1 MKKKKTT
8 GSLVPVQASSF
19 ERKPAS
25 EYVPLFAASRS
36 KSLFSASERG
46 LASEHHSFSSR
57 LFFAGLLSLI
67 FLSSLSG
74 LLFAQDSKWSEQLPQ
89 DLASGPG
96 SNGFLFANTPWAIA
110 NAGQWQPIG
119 AGRSWVGL
127 ALLAITA
134 CFFANA
140 FVYIVGH
147 VLHIPSVERWAQ
159 SEFYQTTASALLV
172 TGMGV
177 MVAGGFALISS
188 GGLLPQGTTT
198 QCHGLPMDVWESGP
212 FSIIQCK
219 LEEKILYAE
228 TLYNQA
234 YEQNKVYEPQT
245 SLQIFVMGNPVWMGD
260 WDNVLHT
267 NMEQAHFIANRLV
280 GISITLHATYMFAD
294 YLAHNMMYVFLPLGI
309 LLRIFPPLRGIGAL
323 FIAVALG
330 FYIVFP
336 ISYVL
341 LDPTTSKP
349 NPEDIIPSP
358 NARLDACYSGFSG
371 IVSLNTQSN
380 LANAQQTQAA
390 IPNISEVASELT
402 NLQIETFFNPL
413 AALSITLI
421 FISGVAPLLGGDSGD
436 LLHFIAKTV

>member
-1 MKKKKTT
+1 MKEKRKTT

-25 EYVPLFAASRS
+25 EHISSFAASGS
-36 KSLFSASERG
+36 KSLFSASE
-46 LASEHHSFSSR
+46 HKSFSSR
-57 LFFAGLLSLI
+57 LFFVALLSVLLI
-67 FLSSLSG
+67 SSFFG
-74 LLFAQDSKWSEQLPQ
+74 LLFAQDSKWSEQLPA
-89 DLASGPG
+89 DLTT
-96 SNGFLFANTPWAIA
+96 FQFVNTPWAIA
-110 NAGQWQPIG
+110 NAGQWQPIS

-140 FVYIVGH
+140 FAYIVGH

-177 MVAGGFALISS
+177 LVAGGFALISS

-245 SLQIFVMGNPVWMGD
+245 SLQIFVMGNPVWNGD

-336 ISYVL
+336 ISYIL

-349 NPEDIIPSP
+349 NPEDIVPSP

-371 IVSLNTQSN
+371 IVSLNTRSN
-380 LANAQQTQAA
+380 LANAQRTQAA